1 MNDRRDMFDRRLLS
15 AIQSRV
21 PLVRHPFAELA
32 AQLDC
37 PRQQVLE
44 RMRALRGEEGVIREI
59 AAIFDAAALG
69 YRQALVA
76 FRVPRDALDPA
87 GRTVAAH
94 PGVSHCYG
102 RRHEY
107 NLWFTLA
114 VSPRSRLGLEASA
127 ARLAE
132 LTGATG
138 HRVLPTL
145 RRYKLDVRFGAEENE
160 DSPRAA
166 PAPLRPAAEAARLDE
181 RQVRAVRALQVDL
194 PIQDDPFSPLARRA
208 GMEVDGLLALGND
221 FLAQGV
227 MRRYSAVLHHRSAGA
242 AANVMVV
249 WKVQEVRADAA
260 GAAASHVAAVSH
272 CYLRPTF
279 EDWPY
284 GLYTMIHGRNEQDC
298 AMSIDE
304 IVTTTGLG
312 EHMELWTE
320 TEYKKQ
326 RVRLFS
332 DAEQQW
338 EQEAQTSD
346 GGS

>member
-1 MNDRRDMFDRRLLS
+1 MTDQRDPFDRKLLS

-21 PLVRHPFAELA
+21 PLVRQPYAELA
-32 AQLDC
+32 AQLEC
-37 PRQQVLE
+37 PEERVLE
-44 RMRALRGEEGVIREI
+44 RMEALRFREGVIREI

-76 FRVPRDALDPA
+76 FRVPGDRLEQA
-87 GRTVAAH
+87 GRAVAAH

-102 RRHEY
+102 RRNEY

-114 VSPRSRLGLEASA
+114 VSPHSGLGLEGSA
-127 ARLAE
+127 RRLAE
-132 LTGATG
+132 LTGATS

-145 RRYKLDVRFGAEENE
+145 RRYKLDVRFGAEEDE
-160 DSPRAA
+160 ETPRPASAA
-166 PAPLRPAAEAARLDE
+166 PPGRPRGEPARLSD
-181 RQVRAVRALQVDL
+181 RQVQAVRALQVDL
-194 PIQDDPFSPLARRA
+194 PIQRDPFAPLARQA
-208 GMEVDGLLALGND
+208 GMETDELLAMGNE

-227 MRRYSAVLHHRSAGA
+227 MRRYSAVLHHRAAGA

-249 WKVQEVRADAA
+249 WKVDDARADAA
-260 GAAASHVAAVSH
+260 GAAAAQVPAVSH
-272 CYLRPTF
+272 CYLRPTC
-279 EDWPY
+279 EDWPW
-284 GLYTMIHGRNEQDC
+284 GLYTMIHGRNQQDC

-326 RVRLFS
+326 RVRLFNS
-332 DAEQQW
+332 AEQEW
-338 EQEAQTSD
+338 EEENAQ
-346 GGS
+346 

>member
-1 MNDRRDMFDRRLLS
+1 MSDQRDIFDRRLLS
-15 AIQSRV
+15 VIQSRV
-21 PLVRHPFAELA
+21 PLVHQPFAELA
-32 AQLDC
+32 AQLGC
-37 PRQQVLE
+37 PQAQVLE
-44 RMRALRGEEGVIREI
+44 RMRSLRGQEGVIREI

-76 FRVPRDALDPA
+76 FRVPGGALDQA

-114 VSPRSRLGLEASA
+114 VSPRSSLGLEASA

-132 LTGATG
+132 LTGATC
-138 HRVLPTL
+138 HHVLPTL
-145 RRYKLDVRFGAEENE
+145 RRYKLDVRFGAEEDE

-166 PAPLRPAAEAARLDE
+166 ATPARPRTEPARLDE

-194 PIQDDPFSPLARRA
+194 PIQEDPFAPLAQRA
-208 GMEVDGLLALGND
+208 GIGVDELLALGQA
-221 FLAQGV
+221 FLDQAL

-249 WKVQEVRADAA
+249 WKVEEADAA
-260 GAAASHVAAVSH
+260 GAAAAQVAAVSH
-272 CYLRPTF
+272 CYLRPTYA
-279 EDWPY
+279 DWPW

-304 IVTTTGLG
+304 IATTAGLG
-312 EHMELWTE
+312 EHLELWTE

-338 EQEAQTSD
+338 EQEAKPSEER
-346 GGS
+346 S